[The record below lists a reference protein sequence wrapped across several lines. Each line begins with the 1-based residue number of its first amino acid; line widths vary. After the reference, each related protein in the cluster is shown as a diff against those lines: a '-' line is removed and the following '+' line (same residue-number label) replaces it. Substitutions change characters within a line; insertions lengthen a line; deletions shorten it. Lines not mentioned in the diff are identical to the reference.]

1 MITIDLPKA
10 KLIGHTLRRAKRA
23 AAFAPYDELI
33 AKQIPG
39 SEAATA
45 EATRAIIR
53 THYAEVQELIE
64 AAATPDEIINAL
76 GLDWS
81 NSTSP
86 DL

>member
-10 KLIGHTLRRAKRA
+10 KLIGHTIRRAKRA

-39 SEAATA
+39 SEAAAA

-53 THYAEVQELIE
+53 THYAEVQALIE
-64 AAATPDEIINAL
+64 TAATPDEITNAL
-76 GLDWS
+76 ALSWS
-81 NSTSP
+81 NSTS
-86 DL
+86 LSL